1 MLIYVINKKGES
13 MSEADNI
20 PTCCIC
26 GSSCADGAKNP
37 KWVLGNNPWP
47 VSDDP
52 NDRACDEC
60 NFFVVVPERLKKA
73 KVDIVQGKFS
83 RKEVQ

>member
-1 MLIYVINKKGES
+1 
-13 MSEADNI
+13 MSEADNV

-60 NFFVVVPERLKKA
+60 NFLL
-73 KVDIVQGKFS
+73 
-83 RKEVQ
+83 